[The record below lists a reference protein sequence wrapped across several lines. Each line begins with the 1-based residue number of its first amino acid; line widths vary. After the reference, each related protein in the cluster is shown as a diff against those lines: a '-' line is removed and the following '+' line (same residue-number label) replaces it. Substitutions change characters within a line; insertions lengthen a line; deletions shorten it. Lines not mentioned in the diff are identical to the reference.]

1 MRATPT
7 SSQKHA
13 AKKNEHDARTN
24 IIKALELKLSGGG
37 NSSTLI

>member
-13 AKKNEHDARTN
+13 AKKKNEHDFRTN
-24 IIKALELKLSGGG
+24 IIKALELNNFLVEEIH
-37 NSSTLI
+37 LL